1 VEVSLERDGEE
12 HLIRVRD
19 RGPGMSREV
28 AERAFERGYSGGRG
42 AGVGLAVARS
52 LIELH
57 GGTVRVAETSSAGTV
72 MEVRLPDVAGRMDV
86 ADATPGPSS

>member
-1 VEVSLERDGEE
+1 
-12 HLIRVRD
+12 
-19 RGPGMSREV
+19 MSPEV

-42 AGVGLAVARS
+42 VGVGLAVARS

-72 MEVRLPDVAGRMDV
+72 MEVRLPDVAKHLDV
-86 ADATPGPSS
+86 GELTSAAAS